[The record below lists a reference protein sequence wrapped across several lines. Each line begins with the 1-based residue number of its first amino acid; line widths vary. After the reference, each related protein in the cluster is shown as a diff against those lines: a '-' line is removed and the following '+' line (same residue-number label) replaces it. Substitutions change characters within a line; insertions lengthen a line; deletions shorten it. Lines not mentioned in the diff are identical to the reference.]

1 VSESER
7 GFLLR
12 AAKSDARSIRSAK
25 MRDSSDHFC
34 FETDDLRSEV
44 LDFGKRARAAARAL
58 ARMSTQRKNAALLA
72 MADQLH
78 ASAGAI
84 LRANGKDVEKA
95 TADQLSL
102 PVIDRLRLDEK
113 RIQGMADGIREVAAL
128 EDPAGKIIAE
138 WRRPN
143 GLHISKV
150 RVPIGVI
157 GIIYE
162 SRPNVTSD
170 AAVLCTKT
178 GNAVILR
185 GGSESIHSNVAIAE
199 ALRAGAASAGLPE
212 DSILLIP
219 KTGRDAVRHMA
230 EMDQYIDLIV
240 PRGGR
245 ALIETVVSYARMPV
259 IKHYLGVC
267 IAYVDRQADLDM
279 AVQIVV
285 NAKTQRPGV
294 CNAIE
299 TVLVHREI
307 AAAFFKKI
315 APILAEKKVE
325 MRADPDSFHELSALG
340 YQSLRPARDK
350 DWTTEYLDLILAVR
364 TVDNIEDAIT
374 HVERCG
380 SHHSDVIVTRD
391 AARAEKFLNEVD
403 SATVYWN
410 ASTRFTDGAEFG
422 FGAEIGIST
431 DKLHARGPM
440 ALEEL
445 MTYKYVIRGEGQIR
459 E

>member
-1 VSESER
+1 
-7 GFLLR
+7 
-12 AAKSDARSIRSAK
+12 
-25 MRDSSDHFC
+25 MN
-34 FETDDLRSEV
+34 DLRSEV
-44 LDFGKRARAAARAL
+44 LDLGKRARAAARAL
-58 ARMSTQRKNAALLA
+58 AQMSTKRKNAALVA
-72 MADQLH
+72 MADQLG
-78 ASAGAI
+78 ASTGAI

-95 TADQLSL
+95 SADQLSL
-102 PVIDRLRLDEK
+102 PMIDRLRLDEK

-128 EDPAGKIIAE
+128 ADPAGKVIAE
-138 WRRPN
+138 WTRPN

-185 GGSESIHSNVAIAE
+185 GGSESIHSNVAIAQ

-219 KTGRDAVRHMA
+219 KTDRDAVRHMA

-259 IKHYLGVC
+259 IKHYVGVS
-267 IAYVDRQADLDM
+267 IAYVDREADLDM
-279 AVQIVV
+279 AVRNVIKSKSSRQ
-285 NAKTQRPGV
+285 GV
-294 CNAIE
+294 CQAIE

-307 AAAFFKKI
+307 AAPFFKKI

-325 MRADPDSFHELSALG
+325 IRADSGSLHQLSALG
-340 YQSLRPARDK
+340 YQPLHSARDE
-350 DWTTEYLDLILAVR
+350 DWTME
-364 TVDNIEDAIT
+364 
-374 HVERCG
+374 
-380 SHHSDVIVTRD
+380 
-391 AARAEKFLNEVD
+391 
-403 SATVYWN
+403 
-410 ASTRFTDGAEFG
+410 
-422 FGAEIGIST
+422 
-431 DKLHARGPM
+431 
-440 ALEEL
+440 
-445 MTYKYVIRGEGQIR
+445 
-459 E
+459 

>member
-1 VSESER
+1 
-7 GFLLR
+7 
-12 AAKSDARSIRSAK
+12 
-25 MRDSSDHFC
+25 M
-34 FETDDLRSEV
+34 DDLGSEV
-44 LDFGKRARAAARAL
+44 LDFGKRARAAARSL
-58 ARMSTQRKNAALLA
+58 ARMSTERKNAALLA
-72 MADQLH
+72 MADQLR
-78 ASAGAI
+78 ASTGAI
-84 LRANGKDVEKA
+84 LHANGKDLEKA
-95 TADQLSL
+95 TTDQLSL
-102 PVIDRLRLDEK
+102 PMVDRLRLDEK
-113 RIQGMADGIREVAAL
+113 RIQGMADVIREVAAL
-128 EDPAGKIIAE
+128 EDPAGKVIAE
-138 WRRPN
+138 WTRPN
-143 GLHISKV
+143 GLQISKV

-185 GGSESIHSNVAIAE
+185 GGSESIRSNVAIAE
-199 ALRAGAASAGLPE
+199 ALRAGAARVGLPE

-230 EMDQYIDLIV
+230 EMDQYIDLII

-259 IKHYLGVC
+259 IKHYVGVC

-307 AAAFFKKI
+307 AAPFLKKI

-325 MRADPDSFHELSALG
+325 MRADPDSFHQLSALS
-340 YQSLRPARDK
+340 YQPLRRACDE
-350 DWTTEYLDLILAVR
+350 DWTTEYLDLILAARIVE
-364 TVDNIEDAIT
+364 NIEDAIA
-374 HVERCG
+374 HVEKCG
-380 SHHSDVIVTRD
+380 SHHSDVIITRD
-391 AARAEKFLNEVD
+391 VARAEKFLNEVD

-422 FGAEIGIST
+422 FGTEIGIST

-445 MTYKYVIRGEGQIR
+445 MTYKYVIRGGGQIR

>member
-1 VSESER
+1 
-7 GFLLR
+7 
-12 AAKSDARSIRSAK
+12 
-25 MRDSSDHFC
+25 M
-34 FETDDLRSEV
+34 DDLRSEV

-58 ARMSTQRKNAALLA
+58 AQMSTERKNAALLA
-72 MADQLH
+72 MADQLG
-78 ASAGAI
+78 ASTGAI

-95 TADQLSL
+95 SADQLSL
-102 PVIDRLRLDEK
+102 PMIERLRLDEK
-113 RIQGMADGIREVAAL
+113 RIQGMADGIRKVAAL
-128 EDPAGKIIAE
+128 EDPAGKVIAE
-138 WRRPN
+138 WTRPN

-157 GIIYE
+157 GIVYE

-199 ALRAGAASAGLPE
+199 ALQAGAASAGLPE

-230 EMDQYIDLIV
+230 EMDQYIDLII

-259 IKHYLGVC
+259 IKHYVGVC
-267 IAYVDRQADLDM
+267 IAYVDREADLDM
-279 AVQIVV
+279 AVRIVV

-307 AAAFFKKI
+307 AAPFFKKI

-325 MRADPDSFHELSALG
+325 
-340 YQSLRPARDK
+340 
-350 DWTTEYLDLILAVR
+350 I
-364 TVDNIEDAIT
+364 
-374 HVERCG
+374 
-380 SHHSDVIVTRD
+380 
-391 AARAEKFLNEVD
+391 RAEDRK
-403 SATVYWN
+403 
-410 ASTRFTDGAEFG
+410 STRLNSSHSQ
-422 FGAEIGIST
+422 ISYAVFCLKKT
-431 DKLHARGPM
+431 
-440 ALEEL
+440 
-445 MTYKYVIRGEGQIR
+445 TT
-459 E
+459 

>member
-1 VSESER
+1 
-7 GFLLR
+7 
-12 AAKSDARSIRSAK
+12 
-25 MRDSSDHFC
+25 M
-34 FETDDLRSEV
+34 DDLRSEV
-44 LDFGKRARAAARAL
+44 LDLGKRARAAARAL
-58 ARMSTQRKNAALLA
+58 AQMSTERKNAALLA
-72 MADQLH
+72 MADQLG
-78 ASAGAI
+78 ASTGAI

-95 TADQLSL
+95 SADQLSL
-102 PVIDRLRLDEK
+102 PMIERLTLDGKRL
-113 RIQGMADGIREVAAL
+113 QGMADGIRKVATL
-128 EDPAGKIIAE
+128 EDPAGKVIAE
-138 WRRPN
+138 WTRPN

-185 GGSESIHSNVAIAE
+185 GGSESIRSNVAIAE
-199 ALRAGAASAGLPE
+199 ALRAGAVSARLPE
-212 DSILLIP
+212 DSILMIP
-219 KTGRDAVRHMA
+219 KTDRDAVRHMA
-230 EMDQYIDLIV
+230 GMDQYIDLIV

-259 IKHYLGVC
+259 IKHYVGVC

-285 NAKTQRPGV
+285 NA
-294 CNAIE
+294 IE
-299 TVLVHREI
+299 TMLVHREI
-307 AAAFFKKI
+307 AVPFFKKI

-325 MRADPDSFHELSALG
+325 MRADPDSFHQLSALG
-340 YQSLRPARDK
+340 YQPLRPARDE

-364 TVDNIEDAIT
+364 TVDSIEDAIA
-374 HVERCG
+374 HVEKCG
-380 SHHSDVIVTRD
+380 SHHSDVIITRD

-445 MTYKYVIRGEGQIR
+445 MTYKYVIRGQGQIR

>member
-1 VSESER
+1 M
-7 GFLLR
+7 
-12 AAKSDARSIRSAK
+12 D
-25 MRDSSDHFC
+25 
-34 FETDDLRSEV
+34 TDDLRNEV
-44 LDFGKRARAAARAL
+44 LSCGRRARAAARAL
-58 ARMSTQRKNAALLA
+58 ARMNTERKNAALLA
-72 MADQLH
+72 MADQLC
-78 ASAGAI
+78 ASAGTI
-84 LRANGKDVEKA
+84 LQANVDDVGKA
-95 TADQLSL
+95 TADHVSL
-102 PVIDRLRLDEK
+102 PMIDRLRLDE
-113 RIQGMADGIREVAAL
+113 RGIQAMGNGIRQVAAL
-128 EDPAGKIIAE
+128 EDPVGKVIAK
-138 WRRPN
+138 WTRPN

-185 GGSESIHSNVAIAE
+185 GGSESIRSNIAISE

-267 IAYVDRQADLDM
+267 IAYVDREADLDM

-285 NAKTQRPGV
+285 KAKTQRPRV

-299 TVLVHREI
+299 TVLVHRAI
-307 AAAFFKKI
+307 AAPLFQKI
-315 APILAEKKVE
+315 PPI
-325 MRADPDSFHELSALG
+325 RSA
-340 YQSLRPARDK
+340 
-350 DWTTEYLDLILAVR
+350 
-364 TVDNIEDAIT
+364 
-374 HVERCG
+374 
-380 SHHSDVIVTRD
+380 
-391 AARAEKFLNEVD
+391 
-403 SATVYWN
+403 
-410 ASTRFTDGAEFG
+410 
-422 FGAEIGIST
+422 
-431 DKLHARGPM
+431 
-440 ALEEL
+440 
-445 MTYKYVIRGEGQIR
+445 
-459 E
+459 

>member
-1 VSESER
+1 ME
-7 GFLLR
+7 
-12 AAKSDARSIRSAK
+12 K
-25 MRDSSDHFC
+25 
-34 FETDDLRSEV
+34 DDVRNEV
-44 LDFGKRARAAARAL
+44 LSYGKRARAAAGAL
-58 ARMSTQRKNAALLA
+58 ARMSSERKNTALLA
-72 MADQLH
+72 MADQLC
-78 ASAGAI
+78 ATAGTI
-84 LRANGKDVEKA
+84 LRANRKDVEKA

-102 PVIDRLRLDEK
+102 ATIDRLRLDER
-113 RIQGMADGIREVAAL
+113 RIQAMADGIRLVAAL
-128 EDPAGKIIAE
+128 DDPVGKIIAE
-138 WRRPN
+138 WTRPN
-143 GLHISKV
+143 GLHILKV

-170 AAVLCTKT
+170 AGVLCTKT
-178 GNAVILR
+178 GNAIILR
-185 GGSESIHSNVAIAE
+185 GGSESICSNIAIAE
-199 ALRAGAASAGLPE
+199 ALRAGAVRAGLPE

-219 KTGRDAVRHMA
+219 KTGHDVVRHMA
-230 EMDQYIDLIV
+230 EMDQCIDLII

-259 IKHYLGVC
+259 IKHYLGLC
-267 IAYVDRQADLDM
+267 IAYVDREADLDM
-279 AVQIVV
+279 AVRIIV

-307 AAAFFKKI
+307 AAPFFKKI

-325 MRADPDSFHELSALG
+325 IRADPDSFHQLSALS
-340 YQSLRPARDK
+340 YHPLRPASDE
-350 DWTTEYLDLILAVR
+350 DWTTEYLDLILATR
-364 TVDNIEDAIT
+364 TVDNIENAIA
-374 HVERCG
+374 HVEKCG
-380 SHHSDVIVTRD
+380 SHHSDVIITRD

-422 FGAEIGIST
+422 FGGEIGIST

-445 MTYKYVIRGEGQIR
+445 TTYKYVIRGQGQIR